1 MLKLYQNI
9 KRLREER
16 GLSQDTLAKL
26 TGYTDRSSITKIEKG
41 QVDLQ
46 QSKIELFAK
55 ALGTTSRDLMGW
67 DEEDSTIQNRDA
79 DLEAIEKILSA
90 ASYTLCCENYDDDY
104 FYIKDSAGKTIAGFY
119 DYELLPRY
127 DYLKKKGTVTAEML
141 LSNSFSLYPKEQD
154 HIKKYRALDPHGKEM
169 VDFTLLKEWER
180 STAEATKSNVAPM
193 ILKED
198 VPDYLKPR
206 AAHPNADTE
215 EELSLMQ
222 EDVSNL
228 KRPN

>member
-26 TGYTDRSSITKIEKG
+26 TGYTDRSSIAKIEKG

-55 ALGTTSRDLMGW
+55 ALGTTSRELMGW
-67 DEEDSTIQNRDA
+67 DEEDPTIKNRDT
-79 DLEAIEKILSA
+79 DLEAIEKILSVDG
-90 ASYTLCCENYDDDY
+90 YVLYCESYDDDY
-104 FYIKDSAGKTIAGFY
+104 FHIRDSSGKTIAGLY

-127 DYLKKKGTVTAEML
+127 DCLKKKGTVTAKML
-141 LSNSFSLYPKEQD
+141 ISTSFTLYPEEQD
-154 HIKKYRALDPHGKEM
+154 HINKYRKLDPHGKEM

-180 STAEATKSNVAPM
+180 STAEAEKSNLVPM
-193 ILKED
+193 TL
-198 VPDYLKPR
+198 
-206 AAHPNADTE
+206 
-215 EELSLMQ
+215 
-222 EDVSNL
+222 
-228 KRPN
+228 

>member
-1 MLKLYQNI
+1 MLKLYLNI

-55 ALGTTSRDLMGW
+55 ALGTTSRELMGW
-67 DEEDSTIQNRDA
+67 DEEDPNIQNRDA

-90 ASYTLCCENYDDDY
+90 DGYALCCESYDDDY
-104 FYIKDSAGKTIAGFY
+104 FYIKDFSGKTVAGLY

-141 LSNSFSLYPKEQD
+141 ISTAFTLYPEEKD
-154 HIKKYRALDPHGKEM
+154 HIQKYRDLDLHGKEM

-180 STAEATKSNVAPM
+180 STAEKPKANNLVPMAVREDATYVN
-193 ILKED
+193 
-198 VPDYLKPR
+198 
-206 AAHPNADTE
+206 AAHADDYASAP
-215 EELSLMQ
+215 EELKQLE
-222 EDVSNL
+222 EDIMDDENF
-228 KRPN
+228 

>member
-67 DEEDSTIQNRDA
+67 DEEDSTIQKRDA
-79 DLEAIEKILSA
+79 DLEAIEKILS
-90 ASYTLCCENYDDDY
+90 SDGYTLCCEDYDDDF

-127 DYLKKKGTVTAEML
+127 DYLKKKGTVTAKIL
-141 LSNSFSLYPKEQD
+141 ISTSFTLYPKEKD

-180 STAEATKSNVAPM
+180 STAETAKVNAVPLT
-193 ILKED
+193 LKED
-198 VPDYLKPR
+198 PTRYVN
-206 AAHPNADTE
+206 AAHPIDGASE
-215 EELSLMQ
+215 EEKQFDEKIM
-222 EDVSNL
+222 DDKNF
-228 KRPN
+228 